1 MTLFHGMPLFDQVTA
16 AKMRQR
22 RTPPEAPYIVDSDT
36 SRQAAAEIRP
46 DATRLAEQI
55 LAWIRARGARGA
67 TCDEVEVGMELL
79 HQTASS
85 RIRFLVIDGRLR
97 DSTLRRQTRRG
108 KAATVWIAGAD
119 MIPRNGKEATP

>member
-1 MTLFHGMPLFDQVTA
+1 MTLYDGLPLFDQVTA
-16 AKMRQR
+16 AKMRRR
-22 RTPPEAPYIVDSDT
+22 RTPPEAPFVVESDT
-36 SRQAAAEIRP
+36 SRQAAEDIRP

-55 LAWIRARGARGA
+55 LAWIRACGPRGA
-67 TCDEVEVGMELL
+67 TCDELEIGMELL

-97 DSTLRRQTRRG
+97 DSRLRRETRRG
-108 KAATVWIAGAD
+108 KAATVWIAGGD